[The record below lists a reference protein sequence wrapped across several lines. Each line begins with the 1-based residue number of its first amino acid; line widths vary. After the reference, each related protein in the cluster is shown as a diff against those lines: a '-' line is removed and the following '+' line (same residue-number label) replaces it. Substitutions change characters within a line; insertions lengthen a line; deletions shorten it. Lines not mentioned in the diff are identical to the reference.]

1 MHNSNN
7 NISSANCE
15 LEFLA
20 PSHMRRNIITNNIYP
35 THNELQNKFF
45 LESISESDSDSNSD
59 DEIKLEITDF
69 IKGKERTKTVT
80 IQQNSTKKR
89 LLCFSVINNE
99 HCNYGH
105 YCTFAHT
112 LSEQVIDSDMLYIY
126 QIILDKNL
134 MNFFSLSNPKTDQI
148 YKKLLDFTKVC
159 PKCIT
164 ETCMGGYNCKY
175 GTHDPCLKICKNDL
189 LTGKCDNKLM
199 DIPINNS
206 ILNKI
211 ELISKTTGCSGPSGK
226 TTGCSGPSG
235 KTTGCNGPLDKFEK
249 AGLSDAEYITDFI
262 PIGCM
267 NGHHLSKRKLI
278 PYLTYINEK
287 NISKKTLHQSVRHI
301 NPNPICY
308 SLGKKNYG
316 YYKSSE
322 TSDSTD
328 EEING
333 WFRKDSNSDED
344 IDI

>member
-1 MHNSNN
+1 MHSSN
-7 NISSANCE
+7 NISSTNCE

-20 PSHMRRNIITNNIYP
+20 PSHMRRNIIPNNVSPI
-35 THNELQNKFF
+35 HKESRNKFF
-45 LESISESDSDSNSD
+45 LESNSKSESESNSD

-69 IKGKERTKTVT
+69 IKGKERTKTVI

-112 LSEQVIDSDMLYIY
+112 LAEQVIDSDMLYIY

-148 YKKLLDFTKVC
+148 YKKLLDFTRVC
-159 PKCIT
+159 PKCVSK
-164 ETCMGGYNCKY
+164 TCMGGYNCKY

-189 LTGKCDNKLM
+189 LTGECQNKLI

-206 ILNKI
+206 ILNKM
-211 ELISKTTGCSGPSGK
+211 ELINKTMK
-226 TTGCSGPSG
+226 TDNIENS
-235 KTTGCNGPLDKFEK
+235 
-249 AGLSDAEYITDFI
+249 IDFI
-262 PIGCM
+262 PVGCM

-278 PYLTYINEK
+278 PYLPYVNEK

-301 NPNPICY
+301 NTNPVCY

-328 EEING
+328 DEING
-333 WFRKDSNSDED
+333 WFRKDSYSDDD
-344 IDI
+344 INI